1 MSVAILISGSIF
13 KEPTQRTS
21 ASGRKYVS
29 TTLKAAA
36 ADNSTSDFW
45 SVLAFGTTA
54 GDELLRLAVGERV
67 TIQGGLK
74 LEIFEKDGQA
84 RISRTIFCDHV
95 MALRQPPKERK
106 SKSPPAGSKAADALM
121 KQTILPDATPE
132 KETAA
137 GGPAFFND
145 DIPFEAVR

>member
-1 MSVAILISGSIF
+1 MTVAILISGSIF
-13 KEPTQRTS
+13 KEPQQRTS
-21 ASGRKYVS
+21 QSGKSYVV

-45 SVLAFGTTA
+45 SVLAFGDTA
-54 GDELLRLAVGERV
+54 GAELLRLAVGERV

-84 RISRTIFCDHV
+84 RISRTIFADHA

-106 SKSPPAGSKAADALM
+106 AKAAKAPSSQDQSTTTA
-121 KQTILPDATPE
+121 TDPDL
-132 KETAA
+132 
-137 GGPAFFND
+137 D
-145 DIPFEAVR
+145 DSIPF

>member
-1 MSVAILISGSIF
+1 MTAYALISGTVF
-13 KEPTQRTS
+13 RAPMQRTS
-21 ASGRKYVS
+21 QSGKRYVV

-36 ADNSTSDFW
+36 VDNSSSDFW
-45 SVLAFGTTA
+45 SVLAFGDTA
-54 GDELLRLAVGERV
+54 GAELMRLAIGERV

-84 RISRTIFCDHV
+84 RISRTIFADHV

-106 SKSPPAGSKAADALM
+106 PKAGSKAADAIV
-121 KQTILPDATPE
+121 KQSIVQPDATPD

-137 GGPAFFND
+137 GGPAFFSD
-145 DIPFEAVR
+145 KIPFEAAR

>member
-13 KEPTQRTS
+13 REPQERTS
-21 ASGRKYVS
+21 SSGRKYVT

-36 ADNSTSDFW
+36 ADNATSDFW

-54 GDELLRLAVGERV
+54 GDELMRLAVGERV
-67 TIQGGLK
+67 TIQGALK

-84 RISRTIFCDHV
+84 RISRTIFADHV
-95 MALRQPPKERK
+95 LALRAPPKERK
-106 SKSPPAGSKAADALM
+106 PKKAAADA
-121 KQTILPDATPE
+121 TPA

-137 GGPAFFND
+137 GGGPAFFSD
-145 DIPFEAVR
+145 DIPFGPAR